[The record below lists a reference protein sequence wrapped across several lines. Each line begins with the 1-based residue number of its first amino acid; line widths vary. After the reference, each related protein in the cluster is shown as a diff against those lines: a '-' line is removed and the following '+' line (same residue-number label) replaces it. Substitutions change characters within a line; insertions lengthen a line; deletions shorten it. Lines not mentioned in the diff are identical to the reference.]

1 VSAPVREQSRKRGDE
16 RAIDRSKPRTRLLT
30 SENRELVPQQHQ
42 LHVLGE
48 LSLAAA
54 NEQPQSSSKGK
65 VGEGKEH
72 QAILPG
78 PVNGLAVEV
87 LRGSAA
93 SGTRARASN

>member
-1 VSAPVREQSRKRGDE
+1 VREQSRKRGDE
-16 RAIDRSKPRTRLLT
+16 RAIGRSKPRTLLLT

-54 NEQPQSSSKGK
+54 NEQPQNCSKGK
-65 VGEGKEH
+65 VGEGEEH
-72 QAILPG
+72 RAIPG
-78 PVNGLAVEV
+78 PVNGLTAEV

-93 SGTRARASN
+93 SGIRARA